1 MNYSIVLADSI
12 VTSGQA
18 AGRPSRA
25 MEIWRPAVAL
35 YPGEDANM
43 RKVAKHFTGDYVNPI
58 QHADVPVEFCTQCHA
73 LSDIEVGSK
82 GVGK

>member
-1 MNYSIVLADSI
+1 
-12 VTSGQA
+12 
-18 AGRPSRA
+18 
-25 MEIWRPAVAL
+25 
-35 YPGEDANM
+35 M